1 MKLSEVADGETRK
14 ISGIDVDRALKTRLL
29 HLGVSEGTSV
39 TVLRRAPTGN
49 PIEIRLRGFCM
60 AIRVSAAEKITVV

>member
-14 ISGIDVDRALKTRLL
+14 IESVDADFALKTRLL
-29 HLGVSEGTSV
+29 HLGVSEGASV
-39 TVLRRAPTGN
+39 TVLRRAPTGD

-60 AIRVSAAEKITVV
+60 AIRISAAEKITVV